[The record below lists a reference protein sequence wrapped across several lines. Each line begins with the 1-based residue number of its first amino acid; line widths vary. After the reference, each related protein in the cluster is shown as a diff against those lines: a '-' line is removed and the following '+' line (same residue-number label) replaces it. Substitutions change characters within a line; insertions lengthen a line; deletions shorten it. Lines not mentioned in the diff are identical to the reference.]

1 MNIIEAKEQFIQAWG
16 TLGSSWGIS
25 RTMAQIHALLLA
37 SSEPLSTEDIM
48 EKLQIS
54 RGNTNMTVRELIDW
68 GLVYKEIVVG
78 ERREF
83 FVAEK
88 DIWQV
93 SKCILRERKKRELDP
108 LKRIFDNLAQ
118 VQTDSQNKDYQDFTK
133 LIKDIQTLSE
143 GADTVLNKLI
153 KVERN
158 WFIETFLKFFGK
170 KKKSLKTKTL

>member
-1 MNIIEAKEQFIQAWG
+1 MEILEAKEQFIQAWG

-25 RTMAQIHALLLA
+25 RTMAQIHALLLV

-68 GLVYKEIVVG
+68 GLVYKEIIVG

-88 DIWQV
+88 DIWIV

-108 LKRIFDNLAQ
+108 LKRVFDNLAQ
-118 VQTDSQNKDYQDFTK
+118 MQNSSQTKEHQDFTK
-133 LIKDIQTLSE
+133 LIKDIQILSE
-143 GADTVLNKLI
+143 GADTVISKLI

-158 WFIETFLKFFGK
+158 WFLESFLKLFGK
-170 KKKSLKTKTL
+170 KKKVNKDKA

>member
-1 MNIIEAKEQFIQAWG
+1 MDIIEAKEQFIQAWG

-25 RTMAQIHALLLA
+25 RTMAQIHALLLV
-37 SSEPLSTEDIM
+37 SSEPLSADDIM

-68 GLVYKEIVVG
+68 GLVYKEIIVG

-88 DIWQV
+88 DMWQV
-93 SKCILRERKKRELDP
+93 SRCILRERKKRELDP
-108 LKRIFDNLAQ
+108 LKRVFDSLAQ
-118 VQTDSQNKDYQDFTK
+118 VSNNSQTKDNQDFIK

-143 GADTVLNKLI
+143 GADTILNKLI
-153 KVERN
+153 KVEKN
-158 WFIETFLKFFGK
+158 WFLESFLKLFSK
-170 KKKSLKTKTL
+170 KKKISKDKA

>member
-1 MNIIEAKEQFIQAWG
+1 MTTKEAKEQFVQAWG

-37 SSEPLSTEDIM
+37 SSKPLSTEDIM

-68 GLVYKEIVVG
+68 GLVYREIVAG
-78 ERREF
+78 ERKEF

-88 DIWQV
+88 DIWQI

-108 LKRIFDNLAQ
+108 LKRVFDNLSQ
-118 VQTDSQNKDYQDFTK
+118 IQNTDEESVEFFK
-133 LIKDIQTLSE
+133 LIQDIQMLSE
-143 GADTVLNKLI
+143 GADRVLNKLI
-153 KVERN
+153 KVEKS
-158 WFIETFLKFFGK
+158 WFLNTFLKLFGK
-170 KKKSLKTKTL
+170 KKKAEKNL

>member
-1 MNIIEAKEQFIQAWG
+1 MDIIEAKEQFIQAWG

-25 RTMAQIHALLLA
+25 RTMAQIHALLLV

-68 GLVYKEIVVG
+68 GLVYKEIIVG

-83 FVAEK
+83 FIAEK
-88 DIWQV
+88 DMWQV
-93 SKCILRERKKRELDP
+93 SRCILRERKKRELDP
-108 LKRIFDNLAQ
+108 LKRVFDNLAQ
-118 VQTDSQNKDYQDFTK
+118 ISSNQQTKDNQDFTK

-143 GADTVLNKLI
+143 GADTILTKLI
-153 KVERN
+153 KVEKN
-158 WFIETFLKFFGK
+158 WFLESFLKLFSK
-170 KKKSLKTKTL
+170 KKKISKDKA